1 MSVIAAFEVLSLRS
15 LSLIPSAEIDNYGN
29 EKLQVLIE
37 HYGKDQETHP
47 AYRREW
53 SIAKRLVLQQ
63 KYPHDKMYLLWKIM
77 YQNHKDVIPNLIVL
91 AELALILPIHTADCE
106 SGFNKQNLI
115 KSKSRN
121 RIGDAAMNR
130 LMLVSIEG
138 KPLEEFDL
146 VESLSVWKAQKD
158 GRIFHKV

>member
-1 MSVIAAFEVLSLRS
+1 
-15 LSLIPSAEIDNYGN
+15 
-29 EKLQVLIE
+29 
-37 HYGKDQETHP
+37 
-47 AYRREW
+47 
-53 SIAKRLVLQQ
+53 
-63 KYPHDKMYLLWKIM
+63 M

-106 SGFNKQNLI
+106 SGFSKQNLI

-158 GRIFHKV
+158 GRIFRKV